1 MTIFLKLL
9 KSNLLV
15 LLIASSISA
24 CSITSIN
31 QDLVANNQQNIQNI
45 DNYTASGSMAI
56 FEKKTKLSSRFYV
69 IKKLNNYELTL
80 NGLTGSTIFRLEK
93 NQNGTQITDQDGK
106 IYFDKETNTLVKQ
119 LTGLSIPADILP
131 NILKGDISNFSSYTT
146 NEQGL
151 PESAELN
158 GFQIKYEQYQE
169 YNSRLL
175 PKRITI
181 LGTDLKIRININ
193 KWEL

>member
-56 FEKKTKLSSRFYV
+56 FEKKLSY
-69 IKKLNNYELTL
+69 
-80 NGLTGSTIFRLEK
+80 
-93 NQNGTQITDQDGK
+93 
-106 IYFDKETNTLVKQ
+106 
-119 LTGLSIPADILP
+119 
-131 NILKGDISNFSSYTT
+131 
-146 NEQGL
+146 
-151 PESAELN
+151 
-158 GFQIKYEQYQE
+158 
-169 YNSRLL
+169 LL
-175 PKRITI
+175 DFT
-181 LGTDLKIRININ
+181 
-193 KWEL
+193 